1 MFALSETIKARMN
14 DGLKTFCCFI
24 DIRKAYDRVSRGG
37 LWLHMWNM
45 GIRGKAWRVI
55 QDMYERVQ
63 SCVRVNGRKLEWF
76 DINVGVRQG
85 CVLSPILFSV
95 FFNGLAKA
103 VKDAGLGV
111 PIGRGRKMA
120 LLLYADD
127 IVLTA
132 RNASDLQKMITV
144 VDEYSRKW
152 RFDMN
157 EDKTEV
163 VVYGGADESGGE
175 GEEYTVR
182 SGKRLKVV
190 HEYRYLGMEVG
201 KGGGWSSF
209 RKRLIARARARLNF
223 AWTLGVH
230 TGHTS
235 VRTAVEIWRTMVCP
249 ILDWGAEIWPTD
261 EVNKWAE
268 AETMQKDVMR
278 RILQCRSKTTT
289 EAVRGELGW
298 WTMKGRRTMLR
309 LRYWGRLVRMDDD
322 RLVKAVYLRARL
334 RYEVLKEKNWCSYT
348 HTLLKQVGLGSS
360 WTSDDAEDE
369 DGWNAKVKEK
379 VHEHE
384 QKRWKAGMATKTK
397 LRTYTK
403 VKTKLEQEEYLA
415 SEDEWGR
422 VLMAQIRTGSSRLRI
437 EEGRHS
443 GLEAKE
449 RTCEVCNSGEVEDEE
464 HFMLR
469 CPAYDTE
476 RKSLRAAGPR
486 AMTSITEALDGT
498 MPSAE
503 KTMIYMRRAW
513 KIRSAAM
520 AELRRR
526 RDERKKAE
534 LRRKRCE
541 RNKVERRT
549 G

>member
-1 MFALSETIKARMN
+1 MLKRCGRGRERKAGLPEEMRDEKGNMKRGKEAEGVWTKGWKVLGVEDEDDPHFDAKFAAQVKAKVQEARRTTYQEVEDPELDASITEDEVEAAVKKLKRGKAAGDDELVAETFKYGGEEMLKALWNMVEKVWQLECVPRAWSRGVIVPLHKKGDKHKPTNYRGITLLSIVTKVLCSVVNARMMKWAEEGKRIVDEQGGFRPRRGCTDQVFALSETIKARMN
-14 DGLKTFCCFI
+14 GGFKTFCCFI

-268 AETMQKDVMR
+268 AEAMQKDVMR

-322 RLVKAVYLRARL
+322 RLVKAVY
-334 RYEVLKEKNWCSYT
+334 T
-348 HTLLKQVGLGSS
+348 
-360 WTSDDAEDE
+360 
-369 DGWNAKVKEK
+369 
-379 VHEHE
+379 
-384 QKRWKAGMATKTK
+384 
-397 LRTYTK
+397 
-403 VKTKLEQEEYLA
+403 
-415 SEDEWGR
+415 
-422 VLMAQIRTGSSRLRI
+422 
-437 EEGRHS
+437 
-443 GLEAKE
+443 
-449 RTCEVCNSGEVEDEE
+449 
-464 HFMLR
+464 
-469 CPAYDTE
+469 
-476 RKSLRAAGPR
+476 
-486 AMTSITEALDGT
+486 
-498 MPSAE
+498 
-503 KTMIYMRRAW
+503 
-513 KIRSAAM
+513 
-520 AELRRR
+520 
-526 RDERKKAE
+526 
-534 LRRKRCE
+534 
-541 RNKVERRT
+541 
-549 G
+549 